1 MIELLVSRHVPRY
14 VQSHARRIVA
24 KLPEVMRIEHPIEL
38 YIAAVVEWP
47 DAKVPYIG
55 GFIEPRE
62 MNPCRIAVAGYIT
75 PFVKEHGRQAA
86 MDDFTDT
93 LIHEFVHYE
102 QWRDGRHYTER
113 GVARRTKAV
122 MQQLGGR

>member
-14 VQSHARRIVA
+14 VQSHAKRIVA
-24 KLPEVMRIEHPIEL
+24 RLPEVMRIEHPIEL

-47 DAKVPYIG
+47 DSKVPFIG
-55 GFIEPRE
+55 NFVEPRE
-62 MNPCRIAVAGYIT
+62 TNPCRISVAGYLT
-75 PFVKEHGRQAA
+75 PLVREYGRKVA
-86 MDDFTDT
+86 MQDFTDT

-113 GVARRTKAV
+113 GVSRRVKAV
-122 MQQLGGR
+122 LAKLEGR